1 MQARRGAAS
10 PSHFCGIVTDL
21 GAGMD
26 FALSALRTALVA
38 PFTSTSSAG
47 NSVESE
53 KEKRCS
59 LGESAHGKLLSGRSV
74 RAVAV
79 AAVRARGRS
88 CDDGDGV
95 CEHGVAIVF
104 VKYSRVI
111 LVLDNCEA
119 VLVSL

>member
-1 MQARRGAAS
+1 MQAGRGAAS

-26 FALSALRTALVA
+26 FELSALRTALVA

-59 LGESAHGKLLSGRSV
+59 LGESAHGKLLRGRSV
-74 RAVAV
+74 RAVDV
-79 AAVRARGRS
+79 AAVQARGS
-88 CDDGDGV
+88 VVMMVMVMV
-95 CEHGVAIVF
+95 C
-104 VKYSRVI
+104 
-111 LVLDNCEA
+111 
-119 VLVSL
+119 VSMV